1 LSEPLINQVTTTIKP
16 SFKID
21 NSNLHQGTDR
31 ERIRKAAEAFEAIM
45 LQQLLKN
52 SSSKETRG
60 MFGGGMGEE
69 FFQDH
74 LNQERSKAMVQ
85 NGGIGLADLLE
96 KELTKG
102 ISLKP
107 ESSSSDKLI
116 GAASKKQALKA
127 YEQNSNH

>member
-1 LSEPLINQVTTTIKP
+1 MST
-16 SFKID
+16 SD
-21 NSNLHQGTDR
+21 LHQGTER
-31 ERIRKAAEAFEAIM
+31 QRIRKAAEAFEAIM
-45 LQQLLKN
+45 LQQLLK
-52 SSSKETRG
+52 STSSKESRG

-102 ISLKP
+102 LSLKTEP
-107 ESSSSDKLI
+107 SSSDHLI
-116 GAASKKQALKA
+116 GAATKKQALKA
-127 YEQNSNH
+127 YERKTNY

>member
-1 LSEPLINQVTTTIKP
+1 
-16 SFKID
+16 
-21 NSNLHQGTDR
+21 
-31 ERIRKAAEAFEAIM
+31 M

-52 SSSKETRG
+52 SQSKETRG
-60 MFGGGMGEE
+60 LFGGGMGEE

-74 LNQERSKAMVQ
+74 LNQERAKGMVQ

-102 ISLKP
+102 LPPLKVEAP
-107 ESSSSDKLI
+107 SSDMLS
-116 GAASKKQALKA
+116 GAVLKKQALKA